1 MEGVNSFIVSMLFIF
16 FDIKLYNPE
25 FIIYITIMDSLKQN
39 ARFLRKNMTPQERK
53 LWQIIRNRQFYGLKF
68 LRQYVLGKYI
78 VDFICM
84 EKKIIIELDGGQHN
98 EDKNIIY
105 DQDRTEYLKA
115 KGFTVVRFWNNEID
129 NNIDGVY
136 LELESVMGIV

>member
-1 MEGVNSFIVSMLFIF
+1 
-16 FDIKLYNPE
+16 
-25 FIIYITIMDSLKQN
+25 MDSLKQN

-115 KGFTVVRFWNNEID
+115 KRFTVVRFWNNEID